1 MNSSEERNLCETKKA
16 LRQFYA
22 TKNRLNVTAE
32 RTISIPCELDSVLQQ
47 KSSDKRAFFKFQVSK
62 NLILSQFELIL
73 CSIELLS
80 DPKWCKGAL
89 NRMFQLAES
98 LNNVI
103 NASGCGHAITLA
115 DICDTYV
122 LTIGFVTSVTIAT
135 TDNTEVIS
143 EWVETTWQI
152 TVCVIV
158 SIVCNTSINVGQLI
172 SPVLVQNTSNN
183 WSFDTSSLDE
193 NLMRFIDTIW
203 GRVWQDTGRRLVP
216 MIMGMGG
223 DIKHRIEALYNIM
236 TGD

>member
-1 MNSSEERNLCETKKA
+1 MSSSEETSLCGTKKA

-22 TKNRLNVTAE
+22 TKNRIKVTEE
-32 RTISIPCELDSVLQQ
+32 RTISIPCEIDSALRQ
-47 KSSDKRAFFKFQVSK
+47 KSSDKRAIFKFQVCK
-62 NLILSQFELIL
+62 NLLLSQFELIL
-73 CSIELLS
+73 CSNELLF

-89 NRMFQLAES
+89 NRIFQLAES
-98 LNNVI
+98 FNN
-103 NASGCGHAITLA
+103 ATDTGHAVTLA

-122 LTIGFVTSVTIAT
+122 LTSGFVTSVTIAT

-172 SPVLVQNTSNN
+172 SPVQLQTND
-183 WSFDTSSLDE
+183 WSLDTGSLDE
-193 NLMRFIDTIW
+193 NLMRFIGTVW

-223 DIKHRIEALYNIM
+223 DTRHRIEVLHKLMI
-236 TGD
+236 GD